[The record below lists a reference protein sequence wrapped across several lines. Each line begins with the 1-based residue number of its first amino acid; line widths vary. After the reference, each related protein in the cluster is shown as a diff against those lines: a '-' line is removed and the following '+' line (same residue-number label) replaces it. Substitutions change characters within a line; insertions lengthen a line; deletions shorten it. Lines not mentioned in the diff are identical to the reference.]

1 MLAGGLVAVA
11 LSTAAMQVPAVAQ
24 ARSCSDLAKMVL
36 PHATITMAAS
46 VPAGG
51 FAPDA
56 QGESGDFTALP
67 AFCRVAATLTPTSDS
82 DIKIEVWLP
91 ASGWNGK
98 FQAVGNG
105 AFSGAIAYPAMGRA
119 LARGYAA
126 ASTDTGHVGN
136 TASFALGHPEK
147 LIDFGWRAVHE
158 MTVASKAVVAAHF
171 GAAPKFSY
179 WNGCSAGG
187 RQAMAEAQ
195 RFPADFDG
203 IIAGAPGLDWTGR
216 AAQAVRLAQTL
227 ENNQAARLLQ
237 PQRQLLHR
245 AVVDACDALDGVKDG
260 LLENPTRCTFDPGV
274 LQCKSAGDTGCLSPP
289 QVETARLMY
298 SGVKNQTTGREI
310 AGLLRGSELGW
321 TDTGWTASAR
331 ATGLDQFRFIVF
343 ANPSWTVQQFNAHA
357 DTARAEEMDGNIV
370 NALEPNLK
378 PFIDRGGKLIQYH
391 GWSDP
396 QISPGSSAQ
405 YYARAVE
412 ASGGAAKVSAS
423 YRLFLAPGMGHC
435 SGGEG
440 PNTFDM
446 VSALEQWVE
455 AGHAPD
461 QIRASHA
468 TEGRV
473 DRTRPLC
480 PYPQVAVYKG
490 SGSIDEAASFA
501 CRQESNAQS
510 SKPAANAWRAA
521 RAPDGHPDL
530 QGIWT
535 MHTFTPLVRPARYA
549 DQEFLTEKEAAD
561 LATLLAQDEV
571 DPLAAGI
578 FGATDEERRKR
589 VVQNDPTHYDN
600 ALWLATP
607 ELKPLSSNRTSLIYD
622 PPDGKI
628 PPVTPDAVQRA
639 AVRRAAGGFDSY
651 ENRPLS
657 ERCIMLANE
666 GPPMLPP
673 AYNDVLQIIQ
683 TPGNVLVI
691 REMETAPRLIPTDGR
706 PHVSENIR
714 RWAGD
719 SRGRWEGDT
728 LVVDTSNFTDRTA
741 FQGSS
746 AALHVVE
753 RFTRVSADRIL
764 YQFTV
769 DDPNTWTRPWSAEIP
784 MTATKGPLYEYACH
798 EGNYGMPDILRGA
811 RFAERE
817 AAQGATREPRR

>member
-1 MLAGGLVAVA
+1 VRAGAF
-11 LSTAAMQVPAVAQ
+11 
-24 ARSCSDLAKMVL
+24 R
-36 PHATITMAAS
+36 
-46 VPAGG
+46 
-51 FAPDA
+51 PDA
-56 QGESGDFTALP
+56 QGEAGDFTALP
-67 AFCRVAATLTPTSDS
+67 AFCRVAATLKPTSDS

-136 TASFALGHPEK
+136 TASFALGHQEK

-158 MTVASKAVVAAHF
+158 MTVASKTVVAAHF
-171 GAAPKFSY
+171 GTAPKFSY

-216 AAQAVRLAQTL
+216 AAQALRIAQTL
-227 ENNQAARLLQ
+227 EDNQAARLLQ
-237 PQRQLLHR
+237 PQRLLLHR
-245 AVVDACDALDGVKDG
+245 AVVEACDALDGVKDG
-260 LLENPTRCTFDPGV
+260 LLENPTRCRFDPAV
-274 LQCKSAGDTGCLSPP
+274 LQCRSAGETGCLSAP
-289 QVETARLMY
+289 QVETARLIY
-298 SGVKNQTTGREI
+298 SGVKNQQTGREI
-310 AGLLRGSELGW
+310 AGLLPGSELGW

-343 ANPSWTVQQFNAHA
+343 ANPSWTVQRFNADA
-357 DTARAEEMDGNIV
+357 DIGRAEEVNGSIV
-370 NALEPNLK
+370 NALEPNVK

-396 QISPGSSAQ
+396 QISPANSTQ

-412 ASGGAAKVSAS
+412 ASGGAAKVRGS

-435 SGGEG
+435 AGGEG

-455 AGHAPD
+455 AGNAPD
-461 QIRASHA
+461 QIQASHA
-468 TEGRV
+468 SGGRV

-490 SGSIDEAASFA
+490 SGSIDEATSFA
-501 CRQESNAQS
+501 CGQESSAQPP
-510 SKPAANAWRAA
+510 KPAADTWTATRT
-521 RAPDGHPDL
+521 PDGHPDL

-549 DQEFLTEKEAAD
+549 GQEFLTEEQAAE
-561 LATLLAQDEV
+561 LATLLSQDEV

-578 FGATDEERRKR
+578 FGASDEDRRKR

-607 ELKPLSSNRTSLIYD
+607 DLKPLSSNRTSLIYD

-628 PPVTPDAVQRA
+628 PPVTPDAGQRA
-639 AVRRAAGGFDSY
+639 AAKRAAGGFDSY
-651 ENRPLS
+651 ENRPLQ
-657 ERCIMLANE
+657 ERCIMWTHE

-673 AYNDVLQIIQ
+673 PYNDVLQIIQ
-683 TPGNVLVI
+683 TPGYVLVI

-706 PHVSENIR
+706 PHLSENIR

-728 LVVDTSNFTDRTA
+728 LVVDTTNFTHKTA

-746 AALHVVE
+746 SALHVVE
-753 RFTRVSADRIL
+753 RFTRVSADTIL

-811 RFAERE
+811 RFTEKD
-817 AAQGATREPRR
+817 AAQGAARDPRR